1 MFSQIVRKT
10 LAIGIA
16 TFVSRVLG
24 FFRDILI
31 AFFFGTSDSAQA
43 FVVAFRLPNIW
54 RSFVGEEAVN
64 TAVVPV
70 LSEYWGRGKDEDFWK
85 LSISLL
91 KFSLVFLLSLAII
104 GSLVA
109 PILVKLI
116 APGFVYNSPKYHLC
130 VKLTRIIFP
139 YIFLIGMTAVV
150 AGIVISRRIFWS
162 YAWAPVT
169 LNIAIIIS
177 LIVVAKKFG
186 IYALALGVIIGGI
199 IELILQWIAL
209 NKERPHRVKSTFFHP
224 EYKRIFNL
232 LIPRFL
238 GASVYQ
244 INIFIDTVLASL
256 EKIVGYGGIAGLYYA
271 QRFVQLPLAIF
282 ATSLATAIL
291 PYFSENVVTNSW
303 KKLSQNL
310 SLSLRTVFFF
320 MIPSAFILTI
330 LSKEIISTFFEYG
343 RFSSYSTSI
352 TSSALSFYALGIF
365 LYAGIK
371 ILVSTFYSL
380 QKPMIPVK
388 ISLLSLIVNAS
399 LSIILMFPLKLA
411 GICLATS
418 IAAGFNF
425 LLLYIAISK
434 IIKLSHIS
442 MVYHFLRIFLSAIIM
457 SFFLISAKCW
467 IGDIIDYKIIKL
479 FILLLLAVIGYIGAS
494 LIFNYNQTITIL
506 KWRKKR

>member
-1 MFSQIVRKT
+1 MFGQIVRKT
-10 LAIGIA
+10 LTIGIA
-16 TFVSRVLG
+16 TFVSRILG

-64 TAVVPV
+64 AAVVPV
-70 LSEYWGRGKDEDFWK
+70 LSEYQGKGKDEDFWK

-91 KFSLVFLLSLAII
+91 KFSLVFLLSLAVI
-104 GSLVA
+104 GSLLA
-109 PILVKLI
+109 PILVRLI
-116 APGFVYNSPKYHLC
+116 APGFIYNSSKYHLC

-177 LIVVAKKFG
+177 LLLVAKKFG

-209 NKERPHRVKSTFFHP
+209 NKENPLRVKTTFFHP
-224 EYKRIFNL
+224 EYKKIFNL

-271 QRFVQLPLAIF
+271 QRFVQLPLAVF
-282 ATSLATAIL
+282 ATSMATAIL
-291 PYFSENVVTNSW
+291 PFFSENVATNSW
-303 KKLSQNL
+303 RKLSENL

-320 MIPSAFILTI
+320 MIPSAFVLTI
-330 LSKEIISTFFEYG
+330 LGKEIISTFFEYG
-343 RFSSYSTSI
+343 KFSAYSTHI
-352 TSSALSFYALGIF
+352 TSSALSFYALGLF
-365 LYAGIK
+365 FYAGIK

-380 QKPMIPVK
+380 QRPMIPVK
-388 ISLLSLIVNAS
+388 ISLISLFLNAS

-418 IAAGFNF
+418 IAACFNF
-425 LLLYIAISK
+425 SLLLSAISRK
-434 IIKLSHIS
+434 VNLNLKEIVIS
-442 MVYHFLRIFLSAIIM
+442 FVRVFLSAGVM
-457 SFFLISAKCW
+457 GVGLICAKYW
-467 IGDIIDYKIIKL
+467 LGNIVEYKIIRL
-479 FILLLLAVIGYIGAS
+479 FFLLMIAVAGYIAVS
-494 LIFNYNQTITIL
+494 LVFNFKQTISIL
-506 KWRKKR
+506 KWRRKK

>member
-1 MFSQIVRKT
+1 MFGQIVRKT
-10 LAIGIA
+10 FIIGIA
-16 TFVSRVLG
+16 TFVSRILG

-54 RSFVGEEAVN
+54 RSFVGEEAIN

-91 KFSLVFLLSLAII
+91 KFSLVFLLSLAVI
-104 GSLVA
+104 GSLLA
-109 PILVKLI
+109 PILVRVI
-116 APGFVYNSPKYHLC
+116 APGFIYNSSKYHLC

-139 YIFLIGMTAVV
+139 YIFLIGMTAVI

-199 IELILQWIAL
+199 IELILQWIAW
-209 NKERPHRVKSTFFHP
+209 NKESPLRVKSGFFHP
-224 EYKRIFNL
+224 EYKKIFNL

-256 EKIVGYGGIAGLYYA
+256 EKIVGYGGIAALYYA

-291 PYFSENVVTNSW
+291 PYFAENVAANSW
-303 KKLSQNL
+303 EKLSRNL

-343 RFSSYSTSI
+343 KFSAYSTSI

-388 ISLLSLIVNAS
+388 ISLFSLIINAS

-434 IIKLSHIS
+434 RIKLAHIS
-442 MVYHFLRIFLSAIIM
+442 IGYCILRIFVSAIIM
-457 SFFLISAKCW
+457 GVFLIYAKFW
-467 IGDIIDYKIIKL
+467 IGDIINYKVIKL
-479 FILLLLAVIGYIGAS
+479 VILLLVAVISYMGVS
-494 LIFNYNQTITIL
+494 LIFNYNQTMAIL
-506 KWRKKR
+506 KWRRKR